1 MAPSQGE
8 SVHRFLPR
16 FYLEGFVDPDVRVDG
31 SPAVWI
37 HRAAIGAF
45 QPAPLE
51 PDGGGRPSSSHSGN
65 PSGNPSSNPSSNH
78 FNEVDDPALRK
89 CEDLERLLAAVED
102 DAARLVREKLPARTP
117 LAPAEREVLATFF
130 ALLGIRL
137 SSRFGDLDEAEARRG
152 YEALL
157 PVLRDMGWVFWE
169 AGPPDYFVSSSAPF
183 HAAFPKD
190 DGLVQGMELH
200 APGVEIT
207 LPLTPRLAL
216 HATWK
221 RRGEVWRRAPEGV
234 LLELNARTLLHARR
248 FVLAPKPAIPG

>member
-1 MAPSQGE
+1 MR
-8 SVHRFLPR
+8 RFLPR
-16 FYLEGFVDPDVRVDG
+16 FYVESFVDPDEHARG
-31 SPAVWI
+31 APAVWI
-37 HRAAIGAF
+37 HRPVIGVF
-45 QPAPLE
+45 QPAPVE
-51 PDGGGRPSSSHSGN
+51 PDGTSR
-65 PSGNPSSNPSSNH
+65 H
-78 FNEVDDPALRK
+78 FNEVDEPALQK
-89 CEDLERLLAAVED
+89 NEDLERLLAAVED
-102 DAARLVREKLPARTP
+102 DAARLIGEKLPARTA
-117 LAPAEREVLATFF
+117 LVAAERDVLASFF

-152 YEALL
+152 YDQLL

-169 AGPPDYFVSSSAPF
+169 AEPPDYFISSNAPF

-200 APGVEIT
+200 APWVEIT

-221 RRGEVWRRAPEGV
+221 RRGEIWRRAGEDV
-234 LLELNARTLLHARR
+234 LLELNARTLLHARK

>member
-1 MAPSQGE
+1 MR
-8 SVHRFLPR
+8 RFLPR
-16 FYLEGFVDPDVRVDG
+16 FYVEAFVDPDERVDG
-31 SPAVWI
+31 SPAVWV
-37 HRAAIGAF
+37 HRPAIGVF
-45 QPAPLE
+45 QAAPVT
-51 PDGGGRPSSSHSGN
+51 PDGAKR
-65 PSGNPSSNPSSNH
+65 H
-78 FNEVDDPALRK
+78 FNEVDEPALQK
-89 CEDLERLLAAVED
+89 NEDLEHLLAAVES
-102 DAARLVREKLPARTP
+102 DAAWLVAERLPARGT
-117 LAPAEREVLATFF
+117 LSLGEREVLASFF

-152 YEALL
+152 YDQLL

-169 AGPPDYFVSSSAPF
+169 AEPPDYFISSNAPF
-183 HAAFPKD
+183 HVAFPKE

-221 RRGEVWRRAPEGV
+221 RRGELWRRATEDV
-234 LLELNARTLLHARR
+234 LLELNARTLLRARK

>member
-1 MAPSQGE
+1 MR
-8 SVHRFLPR
+8 RFLPR
-16 FYLEGFVDPDVRVDG
+16 FYLEGFVDPDEHAAGFPV
-31 SPAVWI
+31 VWV
-37 HRAAIGAF
+37 HRPVIGVF
-45 QPAPLE
+45 KNAPVE
-51 PDGGGRPSSSHSGN
+51 PGGANR
-65 PSGNPSSNPSSNH
+65 H
-78 FNEVDDPALRK
+78 FNEVDEPGLRK
-89 CEDLERLLAAVED
+89 NADLEQLLEVVED
-102 DAARLVREKLPARTP
+102 DAARLIREKLSRRIA
-117 LAPAEREVLATFF
+117 LAPAERDVLATLF

-152 YEALL
+152 YDELL

-169 AGPPDYFVSSSAPF
+169 AEPPDYFISSNAPF

-190 DGLVQGMELH
+190 GGLVEGMELH

-221 RRGEVWRRAPEGV
+221 RCGEIWRRATEDV
-234 LLELNARTLLHARR
+234 LLELNARTLVGARK